1 MSGVVLPL
9 RNPTSKTQPCPGTS
23 VSSHVSHVPHG
34 VTPPA
39 QLRTVPARLDHDASH
54 LPRFVSNTR
63 FVVPPLPVGMPF
75 GL

>member
-9 RNPTSKTQPCPGTS
+9 RNPTSKTQPWPATS
-23 VSSHVSHVPHG
+23 VSSQVSQLPQG

-39 QLRTVPARLDHDASH
+39 QLRIVPARLDHEASH

-63 FVVPPLPVGMPF
+63 LVVPPLPVGMPA